1 MLQRTPLLI
10 ALAIAL
16 AIAGATIYKQTR
28 LDRKDVLGGPD
39 TQARTHQADASAAS
53 NAGSAASSTRIDPVA
68 ARAIEVRNSNA
79 TQAEA
84 PQTYIGPDG
93 KEHQIVYNQGLNLDK
108 DEVRQLR
115 AEVLKDMRAHPDA
128 FVRLYGLELEDVQA
142 IASGKREFPEEL
154 LAQITR

>member
-1 MLQRTPLLI
+1 MLQRTPFLI
-10 ALAIAL
+10 ALALAL
-16 AIAGATIYKQTR
+16 AIAGATIYKQAR
-28 LDRKDVLGGPD
+28 IDREEALVQSGTAAQTDYAGAP
-39 TQARTHQADASAAS
+39 AAPSAGS
-53 NAGSAASSTRIDPVA
+53 NATRIEPVA

-79 TQAEA
+79 AQAEA

-93 KEHQIVYNQGLNLDK
+93 KEHQIVYNQGLNLDE

-115 AEVLKDMRAHPDA
+115 AEVLKDMRVHPDA